1 MNSTNFSF
9 WRRPNIMF
17 TECKTELHMKNCSST
32 WKKYFSGKS
41 EVRHT
46 IAKMHRS
53 TKNIFEKKVLRGGTS
68 MPFYMMAAYSIMLS
82 KFVQKV

>member
-1 MNSTNFSF
+1 
-9 WRRPNIMF
+9 MF
-17 TECKTELHMKNCSST
+17 TKCKTELHMKNCS
-32 WKKYFSGKS
+32 S

>member
-1 MNSTNFSF
+1 
-9 WRRPNIMF
+9 MF
-17 TECKTELHMKNCSST
+17 TKCKTELHMKNCSST